1 MIEQGTWPSQEW
13 RLPPKQQVEGS
24 NPSVPAN
31 SDAKVNIIN
40 PREKRTF
47 S

>member
-31 SDAKVNIIN
+31 YLMQRLIL
-40 PREKRTF
+40 
-47 S
+47 